1 MFLNYSIELLTL
13 MKVMF
18 KIELV
23 VLIPENY
30 LIFSLMLL
38 FKIIKTKIMN

>member
-1 MFLNYSIELLTL
+1 MFLNYNIELLTL
-13 MKVMF
+13 MKAMF

-38 FKIIKTKIMN
+38 FKIIKTKIMD